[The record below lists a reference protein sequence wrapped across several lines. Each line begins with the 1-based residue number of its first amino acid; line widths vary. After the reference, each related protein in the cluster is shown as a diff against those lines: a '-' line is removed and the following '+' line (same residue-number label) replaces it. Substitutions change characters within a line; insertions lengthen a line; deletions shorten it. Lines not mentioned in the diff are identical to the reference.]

1 MPRGNR
7 TRPVP
12 ARHPPG
18 VSRAREPQLFE
29 NIPRAQ
35 RRFRALLDELVAAE
49 RGRAGD
55 RSRDGE
61 HGAALVE
68 RAVGGDERARAGRC
82 LDDDGDARET
92 ADEAVAAGGGEGEGR
107 PARGGRRGGGGRP
120 RPTAPPPPG
129 ARGGGDAAAAPPHTA
144 PGGP

>member
-92 ADEAVAAGGGEGEGR
+92 ADEAVAAGGRYGER
-107 PARGGRRGGGGRP
+107 APPPRAPRGGGSGP
-120 RPTAPPPPG
+120 RHPPPQPPAGPGGGEGPTPPPP
-129 ARGGGDAAAAPPHTA
+129 PP
-144 PGGP
+144 P

>member
-49 RGRAGD
+49 RGWAGD

-68 RAVGGDERARAGRC
+68 RAIGGDERARAGRC
-82 LDDDGDARET
+82 LDDDGDARE
-92 ADEAVAAGGGEGEGR
+92 AAGEGGGGGGGGGEAAAAA
-107 PARGGRRGGGGRP
+107 ARGRGGESQAAP
-120 RPTAPPPPG
+120 PAPTAP
-129 ARGGGDAAAAPPHTA
+129 AA
-144 PGGP
+144 PGGRGART

>member
-1 MPRGNR
+1 MPRGHR
-7 TRPVP
+7 ARPVP

-68 RAVGGDERARAGRC
+68 RAIGGGERARTGRW
-82 LDDDGDARET
+82 LVEVGDARAT
-92 ADEAVAAGGGEGEGR
+92 ADEAGAGGVDVGCRAGASGWDGGEGESPRGR
-107 PARGGRRGGGGRP
+107 LLPSETVALS
-120 RPTAPPPPG
+120 
-129 ARGGGDAAAAPPHTA
+129 
-144 PGGP
+144 

>member
-68 RAVGGDERARAGRC
+68 RAIGGDERARARRR
-82 LDDDGDARET
+82 LDDDGGARE
-92 ADEAVAAGGGEGEGR
+92 AAGEAGAGGG
-107 PARGGRRGGGGRP
+107 GGGGGGR
-120 RPTAPPPPG
+120 
-129 ARGGGDAAAAPPHTA
+129 AAAGGRRRE
-144 PGGP
+144 GGPP